1 MKTVRSV
8 LNELLWRADRDFSKV
23 EVEYVHRGARGDIAS
38 VGGGDILELEPWM
51 MVIRRQGRGPAV
63 ECGVAGSDGRPAGW
77 SGPSGPVPGQAAIPY
92 HRILRVLY
100 EGNAVYDRS
109 GKKKAGEDPEREGQ
123 D

>member
-8 LNELLWRADRDFSKV
+8 LNELLWREDRDFLKV
-23 EVEYVHRGARGDIAS
+23 VVEYVHRGARGDIAS

-51 MVIRRQGRGPAV
+51 MVIEREGRTPGDEGA
-63 ECGVAGSDGRPAGW
+63 VAGSERRPAGW
-77 SGPSGPVPGQAAIPY
+77 GGRVCNVPGQAAIPY

-100 EGNAVYDRS
+100 EGIVIYDRS
-109 GKKKAGEDPEREGQ
+109 GRKNAGDMQ